1 MFFANSTLE
10 AMRTRGFSAGA
21 DRQDVK
27 TTKNNNSIIRFLF
40 PTLGALFFFQALAI
54 MFIGCGNTAPS
65 SRPALTAEQF
75 NRARWEE
82 VVAQAA
88 GSEVNFAM
96 WSGDE
101 ARNRYYQGAVAA
113 KMKERYGVTLRFAPV
128 GDTADVVNKL
138 LNEKGAGRTMGG
150 TIDMVWINGENFR
163 TAKQGGVLW
172 GPFAE
177 ALPNIK
183 HFAEDARQRDFGT
196 PVEGYEAPYQRAQF
210 VIAYDT
216 ARVSDPPRS
225 IEKLREWIKS
235 HPGRFTYL
243 APPDF
248 TGSAFIRH
256 ILLFYL
262 KRDAGGGAFDV
273 SFDEQRYQHA
283 AAATIAYL
291 NEIKPYLWR
300 KGETYPASPKEADR
314 LFANS
319 EIDFTMSYGP
329 SFASER
335 IARGEYPASARTF
348 VFDEGT
354 IGNYSYLAIPFNA
367 ANPAGALVVIN
378 HLMSPA
384 HALDQGRA
392 LGSLFPLLFA
402 GLTADE
408 RAAVEAA
415 PLGPATLTVE
425 ELTKHQLPELDAQY
439 LERMEKDWREKAL
452 RQ

>member
-1 MFFANSTLE
+1 M
-10 AMRTRGFSAGA
+10 
-21 DRQDVK
+21 
-27 TTKNNNSIIRFLF
+27 
-40 PTLGALFFFQALAI
+40 
-54 MFIGCGNTAPS
+54 
-65 SRPALTAEQF
+65 TAEQF
-75 NRARWEE
+75 NRSRWEE
-82 VVAQAA
+82 IAAQAA

-101 ARNRYYQGAVAA
+101 VRNNYYQGTVAA
-113 KMKERYGVTLRFAPV
+113 AIKQQYGITLRFVPT
-128 GDTADVVNKL
+128 GDVADIVNKL
-138 LNEKGAGRTMGG
+138 LNEKGAGKLAGG
-150 TIDMVWINGENFR
+150 TIDLVWINGENFR

-177 ALPNIK
+177 RLPNIK
-183 HFAEDARQRDFGT
+183 HFAADARQRDFGT
-196 PVEGYEAPYQRAQF
+196 AVEGYEAPYQRAQF

-216 ARVSDPPRS
+216 ARVPDPPRS

-262 KRDAGGGAFDV
+262 RQQSNGAAFDGE
-273 SFDEQRYQHA
+273 FNEQLYQRA
-283 AAATIAYL
+283 ADATMVYL

-335 IARGEYPASARTF
+335 IARGEYPPTARTF

-378 HLMSPA
+378 HLMSPS
-384 HALDQGRA
+384 HTLDQGRA
-392 LGSLFPLLFA
+392 LGSLFPLLTES
-402 GLTADE
+402 LTPAE
-408 RAAVEAA
+408 RAAVEAL
-415 PLGPATLTVE
+415 PLGPATLPVS
-425 ELTKHQLPELDAQY
+425 ELASHQLAEPHTQY
-439 LERMEKDWREKAL
+439 LERLEKDWRERVL

>member
-1 MFFANSTLE
+1 MGTIKKIDT
-10 AMRTRGFSAGA
+10 TREILFS
-21 DRQDVK
+21 
-27 TTKNNNSIIRFLF
+27 
-40 PTLGALFFFQALAI
+40 TLGALLLALTLE
-54 MFIGCGNTAPS
+54 GCANTPSS

-75 NRARWEE
+75 GRARWGE
-82 VVAQAA
+82 VVGRAA
-88 GSEVNFAM
+88 GGEVNFAM

-101 ARNRYYQGAVAA
+101 ARNKYYHGAVAA
-113 KMKERYGVTLRFAPV
+113 AVKRQYDVTLRFLPTN
-128 GDTADVVNKL
+128 DTADIVNKL
-138 LNEKGAGRTMGG
+138 LNEKGAGKTAGG
-150 TIDMVWINGENFR
+150 TIDLVWINGENFR
-163 TAKQGGVLW
+163 AAKQGGVLW

-183 HFAEDARQRDFGT
+183 HFDEDARRRDFGT
-196 PVEGYEAPYQRAQF
+196 AVDGYEAPYQRAQF

-216 ARVSDPPRS
+216 AREPDPPRS

-256 ILLFYL
+256 VLLFYL
-262 KRDAGGGAFDV
+262 KRDSGGT
-273 SFDEQRYQHA
+273 SFDGKFDERLYQRA
-283 AAATIAYL
+283 SAATVAYL

-300 KGETYPASPKEADR
+300 KGETYPTSPREADR

-329 SFASER
+329 SFASEN
-335 IARGEYPASARTF
+335 IARGEYPPTTRTF

-367 ANPAGALVVIN
+367 SAPAAALVVIN
-378 HLMSPA
+378 HLMSPS

-392 LGSLFPLLFA
+392 LGSLFPLLPD
-402 GLTADE
+402 GLAPEE
-408 RAAVEAA
+408 RAAAEAL
-415 PLGPATLTVE
+415 PLGPATLPAA
-425 ELTKHQLPELDAQY
+425 ELSKHQMSEPDARYLDR
-439 LERMEKDWREKAL
+439 LEEDWREKVL
-452 RQ
+452 KQ

>member
-1 MFFANSTLE
+1 MNHRICRDLLLIF
-10 AMRTRGFSAGA
+10 GA
-21 DRQDVK
+21 
-27 TTKNNNSIIRFLF
+27 FLF
-40 PTLGALFFFQALAI
+40 SLPLAA
-54 MFIGCGNTAPS
+54 CAKTAPPA
-65 SRPALTAEQF
+65 RPALTAEQF
-75 NRARWEE
+75 NRSRWEE
-82 VVAQAA
+82 ITAQGS

-101 ARNRYYQGAVAA
+101 VRNNYYQGAVAA
-113 KMKERYGVTLRFAPV
+113 AIKQQYGITLRFVPT
-128 GDTADVVNKL
+128 GDVADIVNKL
-138 LNEKGAGRTMGG
+138 LNEKGAGKLTGG
-150 TIDMVWINGENFR
+150 TIDLVWINGENFR

-177 ALPNIK
+177 SLPNIK
-183 HFAEDARQRDFGT
+183 HFAADARQRDFGT
-196 PVEGYEAPYQRAQF
+196 AVEGYEAPYQRAQF

-216 ARVSDPPRS
+216 ARVPDPPRS

-262 KRDAGGGAFDV
+262 RQQSGGAAFDGAFD
-273 SFDEQRYQHA
+273 EQLYQRA
-283 AAATIAYL
+283 ADATMAYL

-335 IARGEYPASARTF
+335 IARGEYPPTTRTF

-384 HALDQGRA
+384 HTLDQGRA
-392 LGSLFPLLFA
+392 LGSLFPLVTEN
-402 GLTADE
+402 LTPAE
-408 RAAVEAA
+408 RSAVEAL
-415 PLGPATLTVE
+415 PLGPATLPVS
-425 ELTKHQLPELDAQY
+425 ELASHQLAEPHTQY
-439 LERMEKDWREKAL
+439 LERLEKDWRERVL

>member
-1 MFFANSTLE
+1 MMNHRFCRDLLLIFGAFL
-10 AMRTRGFSAGA
+10 FSLPLAA
-21 DRQDVK
+21 CAK
-27 TTKNNNSIIRFLF
+27 TTL
-40 PTLGALFFFQALAI
+40 PE
-54 MFIGCGNTAPS
+54 
-65 SRPALTAEQF
+65 RPALTAEQF
-75 NRARWEE
+75 NRSRWEE
-82 VVAQAA
+82 IAAQAA

-101 ARNRYYQGAVAA
+101 VRNNYYQGAVAA
-113 KMKERYGVTLRFAPV
+113 AVKQQYGITLRFVPT
-128 GDTADVVNKL
+128 GDVADIVNKL
-138 LNEKGAGRTMGG
+138 LNEKGAGKLAGG
-150 TIDMVWINGENFR
+150 TIDLVWINGENFR

-177 ALPNIK
+177 RLPNIK
-183 HFAEDARQRDFGT
+183 HFAADARQRDFGT
-196 PVEGYEAPYQRAQF
+196 AVEGYEAPYQRAQF

-216 ARVSDPPRS
+216 ARVPDPPRS
-225 IEKLREWIKS
+225 IEKLRKWIKS

-262 KRDAGGGAFDV
+262 RQQSNGAAFDGE
-273 SFDEQRYQHA
+273 FDEQLYQRA
-283 AAATIAYL
+283 ADATMVYL

-335 IARGEYPASARTF
+335 IARGEYPPTARTF

-378 HLMSPA
+378 HLMSPS
-384 HALDQGRA
+384 HTLDQGRA
-392 LGSLFPLLFA
+392 LGSLFPLLTEH
-402 GLTADE
+402 LTPTE
-408 RAAVEAA
+408 RAAVEAL
-415 PLGPATLTVE
+415 PLGPATLPVS
-425 ELTKHQLPELDAQY
+425 ELASHQLAEPHTQY
-439 LERMEKDWREKAL
+439 LERLEKDWRERVL

>member
-1 MFFANSTLE
+1 VKTIKKNNLI
-10 AMRTRGFSAGA
+10 GQLLFSAVGA
-21 DRQDVK
+21 LLLSQMLAACVK
-27 TTKNNNSIIRFLF
+27 TR
-40 PTLGALFFFQALAI
+40 
-54 MFIGCGNTAPS
+54 S
-65 SRPALTAEQF
+65 SARPALTAEQF
-75 NRARWEE
+75 SRARWEE
-82 VVAQAA
+82 IVVQAK

-101 ARNRYYQGAVAA
+101 ARNRYYQSVVAA
-113 KMKERYGVTLRFAPV
+113 TAQQQYGVTLRFVPTSDV
-128 GDTADVVNKL
+128 ADIVNKL
-138 LNEKGAGRTMGG
+138 LNEKGAGKTAGG
-150 TIDMVWINGENFR
+150 TIDLVWINGENFGA
-163 TAKQGGVLW
+163 AKQGGVLW

-183 HFAEDARQRDFGT
+183 YFAEDARQRDFGT

-216 ARVSDPPRS
+216 ARVPDPPRS

-262 KRDAGGGAFDV
+262 KRNLGGAAFDGR
-273 SFDEQRYQHA
+273 FDEQLYQRA
-283 AAATIAYL
+283 AEATTAYL

-300 KGETYPASPKEADR
+300 KGETYPTSPKEADR

-319 EIDFTMSYGP
+319 EIDLTMNYGP

-335 IARGEYPASARTF
+335 IARGEYPPTTRTF

-367 ANPAGALVVIN
+367 DATAGALVVIN

-384 HALDQGRA
+384 HALEQGRA
-392 LGSLFPLLFA
+392 LGSLFPMSLESLMP
-402 GLTADE
+402 AD
-408 RAAVEAA
+408 RAAAEAL
-415 PLGPATLTVE
+415 PLGPATLPVA
-425 ELTKHQLPELDAQY
+425 ELARRQLPEPDTQY
-439 LERMEKDWREKAL
+439 LERLEKDWREKVL

>member
-1 MFFANSTLE
+1 M
-10 AMRTRGFSAGA
+10 
-21 DRQDVK
+21 
-27 TTKNNNSIIRFLF
+27 
-40 PTLGALFFFQALAI
+40 
-54 MFIGCGNTAPS
+54 
-65 SRPALTAEQF
+65 TAEQF
-75 NRARWEE
+75 NRSRWEE
-82 VVAQAA
+82 IVAQGS

-101 ARNRYYQGAVAA
+101 VRNNYYQGAVAA
-113 KMKERYGVTLRFAPV
+113 AVKQQYGITLRFVPT
-128 GDTADVVNKL
+128 GDVADIVNKL
-138 LNEKGAGRTMGG
+138 LNEKGAGKLAGG
-150 TIDMVWINGENFR
+150 TIDLVWINGENFR

-177 ALPNIK
+177 RLPNIK
-183 HFAEDARQRDFGT
+183 HFAADARQRDFGT
-196 PVEGYEAPYQRAQF
+196 AVEGYEAPYQRAQF

-216 ARVSDPPRS
+216 ARVPDPPRS

-262 KRDAGGGAFDV
+262 RQQSNGAAFDGE
-273 SFDEQRYQHA
+273 FDEQLYQRA
-283 AAATIAYL
+283 ADATMVYL

-335 IARGEYPASARTF
+335 IARGEYPPTARTI

-367 ANPAGALVVIN
+367 ANTAGALVVIN

-384 HALDQGRA
+384 HTLDQGRA
-392 LGSLFPLLFA
+392 LGSLFPLLTES
-402 GLTADE
+402 LTPAE
-408 RAAVEAA
+408 RAAVEAL
-415 PLGPATLTVE
+415 PLGPATLPIS
-425 ELTKHQLPELDAQY
+425 ELASHQLAEPHTQY
-439 LERMEKDWREKAL
+439 LERLEKDWRERVL

>member
-1 MFFANSTLE
+1 
-10 AMRTRGFSAGA
+10 MRTIKKIDSIRKLLFSM
-21 DRQDVK
+21 
-27 TTKNNNSIIRFLF
+27 
-40 PTLGALFFFQALAI
+40 LGALLLSLTLA
-54 MFIGCGNTAPS
+54 GCAKTASS

-75 NRARWEE
+75 SRARWEE
-82 VVAQAA
+82 VVEQAA
-88 GSEVNFAM
+88 GGEVNFAM

-101 ARNRYYQGAVAA
+101 ARNKYYQSNVAA
-113 KMKERYGVTLRFAPV
+113 AVKRQYGVTLRLLPTN
-128 GDTADVVNKL
+128 DTADIVNKL
-138 LNEKGAGRTMGG
+138 LNEKGAGKTSGG
-150 TIDMVWINGENFR
+150 TVDLVWINGENFR

-183 HFAEDARQRDFGT
+183 LFAEDARQRDFGT

-225 IEKLREWIKS
+225 IEKLREWIET

-262 KRDAGGGAFDV
+262 KQDSTRGAFDGK
-273 SFDEQRYQHA
+273 FDEQHYQRA
-283 AAATIAYL
+283 ADATVAYL
-291 NEIKPYLWR
+291 NEIKPHLWR
-300 KGETYPASPKEADR
+300 KGETYPTSPKEADR

-329 SFASER
+329 GFASEH
-335 IARGEYPASARTF
+335 IARGEYPRTARTF

-367 ANPAGALVVIN
+367 SNPAGALVVIN
-378 HLMSPA
+378 HLMSPP

-392 LGSLFPLLFA
+392 LGSLFPLLPD
-402 GLTADE
+402 GLSPEE
-408 RAAVEAA
+408 RAAVEGL
-415 PLGPATLTVE
+415 PLGPATLPVA
-425 ELTKHQLPELDAQY
+425 ELAKHQLPEPDAQY
-439 LERMEKDWREKAL
+439 LERLEKDWREKVL
-452 RQ
+452 KQ

>member
-1 MFFANSTLE
+1 MPSL
-10 AMRTRGFSAGA
+10 SACT
-21 DRQDVK
+21 K
-27 TTKNNNSIIRFLF
+27 TTPSI
-40 PTLGALFFFQALAI
+40 Q
-54 MFIGCGNTAPS
+54 PS
-65 SRPALTAEQF
+65 LTAEQF
-75 NRARWEE
+75 NRAGWEE
-82 VVAQAA
+82 IVAQAK
-88 GSEVNFAM
+88 GSEVSFGM

-101 ARNRYYQGAVAA
+101 VRNRYYQSTVAA
-113 KMKERYGVTLRFAPV
+113 TIKQNYGITLRFVPT
-128 GDTADVVNKL
+128 GDVADIINKL
-138 LNEKGAGRTMGG
+138 LNEKGAGKTAGG
-150 TIDMVWINGENFR
+150 TIDLVWINGENFR

-177 ALPNIK
+177 SLPNIK

-196 PVEGYEAPYQRAQF
+196 SIEGYEAPYQRAQF

-216 ARVSDPPRS
+216 ARVPDPPRS
-225 IEKLREWIKS
+225 IETLRSWIEA

-256 ILLFYL
+256 VLLFYL
-262 KRDAGGGAFDV
+262 KQNSGGAAFDGK
-273 SFDEQRYQHA
+273 FDEQLYQRA
-283 AAATIAYL
+283 AAQAIAYL

-300 KGETYPASPKEADR
+300 KGETYPTSPKEADR

-335 IARGEYPASARTF
+335 IARGEYPPTTRTF

-354 IGNYSYLAIPFNA
+354 IGNYSYLAVPFNA
-367 ANPAGALVVIN
+367 SNAAGALVVIN

-384 HALDQGRA
+384 HTLEQGRE
-392 LGSLFPLLFA
+392 LGSLFPLLLES
-402 GLTADE
+402 LTSAE
-408 RAAVEAA
+408 RTAAEAL
-415 PLGPATLTVE
+415 PMGPATLPVA
-425 ELTKHQLPELDAQY
+425 ELARHQLSEPDTQYPERL
-439 LERMEKDWREKAL
+439 EKDWREKVL

>member
-1 MFFANSTLE
+1 MKTVMKKHLIGRLLFSMF
-10 AMRTRGFSAGA
+10 
-21 DRQDVK
+21 
-27 TTKNNNSIIRFLF
+27 
-40 PTLGALFFFQALAI
+40 GALFLSQT
-54 MFIGCGNTAPS
+54 FIGCGNTAPS
-65 SRPALTAEQF
+65 SRSALTAEQF
-75 NRARWEE
+75 RRSRWDA
-82 VVAQAA
+82 VVAQAN
-88 GSEVNFAM
+88 GGEVNFAM

-101 ARNRYYQGAVAA
+101 SRNKYYQSNVAA
-113 KMKERYGVTLRFAPV
+113 TVKRQYGVTLRFLPTN
-128 GDTADVVNKL
+128 DTADIVNKL
-138 LNEKGAGRTMGG
+138 LNEKGAGKTSGG
-150 TIDMVWINGENFR
+150 TVDLIWINGENFR

-183 HFAEDARQRDFGT
+183 HFAEDARRRDFGT
-196 PVEGYEAPYQRAQF
+196 SVEGYEAPYQRAQF

-216 ARVSDPPRS
+216 ARAPDPPRS
-225 IEKLREWIKS
+225 IERLREWIKS

-262 KRDAGGGAFDV
+262 KRESGGA
-273 SFDEQRYQHA
+273 SFDGKFDERLYQHA
-283 AAATIAYL
+283 SAATIAYL
-291 NEIKPYLWR
+291 NEVKPYLWR
-300 KGETYPASPKEADR
+300 KGETYPTSPKEADR

-335 IARGEYPASARTF
+335 ISRGEYPPTTRTF

-367 ANPAGALVVIN
+367 SNPAGALVVIN
-378 HLMSPA
+378 HLMSPS

-392 LGSLFPLLFA
+392 LGSLFPLLSD
-402 GLTADE
+402 GLTPEE
-408 RAAVEAA
+408 RLAVEAV
-415 PLGPATLTVE
+415 PLGSATLPVA
-425 ELTKHQLPELDAQY
+425 ELAKHQLAEPDGQY
-439 LERMEKDWREKAL
+439 LERLEKDWREKVL
-452 RQ
+452 KQ